1 MMRMI
6 GFALIAVGFTWIVD
20 AQFGFRIEAARYF
33 YPFDIATRQLLGI
46 PLLATG
52 ILLEWLK
59 SRWSRREV
67 FRSL

>member
-1 MMRMI
+1 MMRII

-20 AQFGFRIEAARYF
+20 AQLGFRVEAAQFF
-33 YPFDIATRQLLGI
+33 YPFDMATRQFLGF

-59 SRWSRREV
+59 SRWSRMEM
-67 FRSL
+67 LHNL